1 MFVEFYIYMNNT
13 ILKQHDSK
21 TARRNILKLK
31 HSIPI
36 EKIKYLPKWN
46 WQPYLNQKVF
56 FFQGLFGSYI
66 VKKNEITN

>member
-36 EKIKYLPKWN
+36 EKTKYLPK
-46 WQPYLNQKVF
+46 
-56 FFQGLFGSYI
+56 
-66 VKKNEITN
+66 